1 MDLLSDMKL
10 FRRIVAL
17 NSMSAAGRELGLS
30 PGAVSQRLRAVE
42 QRFQTPL
49 LTRSTRAVT
58 LTPEGRVFLEYAE
71 RMLADAE
78 GLETSIGASHGPL
91 KGPLRISAPS
101 DLGRRYV
108 APMLIDFLA
117 ANPGVQPELH
127 LLDDVS
133 DLVGS
138 ATDIAFRFGKL
149 DDSSLVSRPLLPN
162 ARVVVGSPDYLAAH
176 GTPSHPKDLSRHRCL
191 ALVRN
196 GETMPWTMTIDGKR
210 ATPRIHPVLSAND
223 GEMLRVWALAG
234 QGLAFKSHVDVAAD
248 IRAGRLVPVLQPFM
262 SGNVGLHL
270 IFPSARSAVPR
281 IRAFIN
287 FAVGRFRELSTEL
300 AQD

>member
-176 GTPSHPKDLSRHRCL
+176 GTPSHPR
-191 ALVRN
+191 
-196 GETMPWTMTIDGKR
+196 T
-210 ATPRIHPVLSAND
+210 
-223 GEMLRVWALAG
+223 
-234 QGLAFKSHVDVAAD
+234 
-248 IRAGRLVPVLQPFM
+248 
-262 SGNVGLHL
+262 
-270 IFPSARSAVPR
+270 
-281 IRAFIN
+281 
-287 FAVGRFRELSTEL
+287 
-300 AQD
+300 